1 METMRK
7 RDILN
12 FSVVFEPEK
21 KGGYSVF
28 VPELPGCVTQGKT
41 FEHAQ
46 KMAKEAILVYLEELA
61 AQRKSPEQRAAPIVS
76 SVSVDLADVRS

>member
-1 METMRK
+1 MKK

-12 FSVVFEPEK
+12 FNVIFEPEK
-21 KGGYSVF
+21 KGYSVY

-61 AQRKSPEQRAAPIVS
+61 ARREPVPDRQESPIVS
-76 SVSVDLADVRS
+76 SIEVDLADVHR

>member
-1 METMRK
+1 MK
-7 RDILN
+7 KKKILD

-21 KGGYSVF
+21 RRGYSVY
-28 VPELPGCVTQGKT
+28 VPTLPGCVTQGKN

-61 AQRKSPEQRAAPIVS
+61 ARREPVPAIDERPIVS
-76 SVSVDLADVRS
+76 SVAVDLAEVRR

>member
-1 METMRK
+1 MRK
-7 RDILN
+7 RNIHN

-21 KGGYSVF
+21 EGGYSVY

-46 KMAKEAILVYLEELA
+46 KMAKEAILVYLEELTA
-61 AQRKSPEQRAAPIVS
+61 RDESIPDRTESPIVS
-76 SVSVDLADVRS
+76 SIEVDLADVRG

>member
-1 METMRK
+1 MKK
-7 RDILN
+7 REISQFN
-12 FSVVFEPEK
+12 VIFEPEK
-21 KGGYSVF
+21 KGGYSVS

-61 AQRKSPEQRAAPIVS
+61 SRHMSREYRDAPIVS
-76 SVSVDLADVRS
+76 SISVDHAEMRV